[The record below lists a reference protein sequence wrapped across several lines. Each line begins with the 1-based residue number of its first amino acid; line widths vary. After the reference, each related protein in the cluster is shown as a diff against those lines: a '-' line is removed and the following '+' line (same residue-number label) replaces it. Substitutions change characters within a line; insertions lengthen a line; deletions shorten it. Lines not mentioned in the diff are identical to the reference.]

1 MSAEVA
7 PKLTDEVGWA
17 VVRTVRSPL
26 LVLDRELR
34 VLTANP
40 AFYATYELAVD
51 EVEGELLFEIGDGQ
65 WDVAVL
71 HETLLRVLPEDRE
84 IHDVEVRSH
93 LEGVGARVM
102 LVNAREIRSGSSGR
116 QDLILLSLE
125 DVTRREQ
132 LQEEL
137 RRTLRRLEKSN
148 RDLEQFAHAASHDL
162 QEPLRKIGTY
172 AQRLQSILDGEPL
185 GEKGERYLGRMDQA
199 VARLRRR
206 IDDMLRLSRVSRAE
220 LRMEEV
226 DLEEVLDQVL
236 EELEMEVA
244 SKEARIGIGDLPVV
258 PGDRSLLHTVFQ
270 NLVANALKF
279 HAEDEAP
286 RIDIRPVPAPEDGTV
301 RIVVEDHGI
310 GFDGQYAERIFQPF
324 ERLHGTAEYE
334 GSGVGLAL
342 CRRVMEHHGGAIH
355 AEARE
360 GGGAR
365 FVIDLP
371 TRRASPEPPS

>member
-1 MSAEVA
+1 MGPEVA

-17 VVRTVRSPL
+17 VVQTVRSPL
-26 LVLDRELR
+26 LVLDRDLR

-40 AFYATYELAVD
+40 AFYATYELSLD
-51 EVEGELLFEIGDGQ
+51 EVQGELLFEIADGQ
-65 WDVAVL
+65 WDVPVL

-93 LEGVGARVM
+93 LEGVGTRVM
-102 LVNAREIRSGSSGR
+102 LVNAREIRSEESGR

-132 LQEEL
+132 LQQEVQ
-137 RRTLRRLEKSN
+137 RAMRRLEESN

-172 AQRLQSILDGEPL
+172 AQRLHSLLDEEAL
-185 GEKGERYLGRMDQA
+185 GEKGERYLDRMDEA
-199 VARLRRR
+199 VSRLRRR

-220 LRMEEV
+220 PQMEEV
-226 DLEEVLDQVL
+226 DLEEVLGQVL
-236 EELEMEVA
+236 EELEMETSSQGAHV
-244 SKEARIGIGDLPVV
+244 EVDDLPMVT
-258 PGDRSLLHTVFQ
+258 GDRSLLHTVFQ

-279 HAEDEAP
+279 HREGEAP
-286 RIDIRPVPAPEDGTV
+286 RIDIRLGYPPEDEAI
-301 RIVVEDHGI
+301 RIVVEDRGI
-310 GFDGQYAERIFQPF
+310 GFDRQYADRIFRPF
-324 ERLHGTAEYE
+324 ERLHGAAEYE

-342 CRRVMEHHGGAIH
+342 CRRVMEHHGGEIR
-355 AEARE
+355 AEPRE

-365 FVIDLP
+365 FIVEF
-371 TRRASPEPPS
+371 PESGPNPGSVS